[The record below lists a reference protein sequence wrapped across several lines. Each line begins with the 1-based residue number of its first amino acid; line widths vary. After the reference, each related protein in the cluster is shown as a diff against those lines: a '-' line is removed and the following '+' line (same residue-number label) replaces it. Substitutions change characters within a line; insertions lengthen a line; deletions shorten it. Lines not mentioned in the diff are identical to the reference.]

1 MSATLRVPLHA
12 IAHGRAGDKGDTSNI
27 SVIAYKPETW
37 PLLCREITEARVLD
51 VFAPLGA
58 KSVKRYELPNLMAM
72 NFVIEDTLGG
82 GVNSTL
88 ALDRHGKALSFLL
101 LGEIEVDATL
111 DMLPEES
118 PYRDVKQN
126 TSSC

>member
-1 MSATLRVPLHA
+1 MSSAIRVPLHA

-27 SVIAYKPETW
+27 SVIAYKPEAW
-37 PLLCREITEARVLD
+37 PLLCKEVTGARVMN

-58 KSVKRYELPNLMAM
+58 KSVKRYELPNLLAL

-88 ALDRHGKALSFLL
+88 ALDRHGKTLSFLL

-111 DMLPEES
+111 AMLPEES
-118 PYRDVKQN
+118 PYRGE
-126 TSSC
+126 